1 MYLLTDGKW
10 QSGYCDYEVYLDDHV
25 KIRVSNWYLLG
36 KVDNQY
42 ISYPSDW
49 RILYN
54 YLMDVG
60 VRAVFLKLLSRL
72 REKNRNAKY
81 YAIGNGT
88 VTETGIKSKYEPG
101 QQVVFFATNHPEC
114 VSTIVL
120 PEAFVAKTSEKIESD
135 NKSVHF
141 FKNPSFNCPE
151 QLLEYIGWS
160 CFSGTP
166 VRADVID
173 SALST
178 AARQITATATH
189 PDSRK
194 LGVAPETPAIKSEIP
209 GPGLMRAALFGL
221 GNYAKVFIIPNL
233 DQRISLSAVHEIDPA
248 QLGLKQ
254 WSKGYL
260 STSPTPPADRKFD
273 VYFAAGYHHTHASI
287 AIHALKHGACAVVEK
302 PVATTGEQL
311 DEISELLTA
320 GNGRFFAC
328 FHKRYSQLNDWVKED
343 LSCEPGNAVDYHCI
357 VYEIPL
363 PARHWYNWQN
373 SGSRI
378 VSNGCHWIDHFMFLN
393 AYSPARKRSIIKAA
407 RGQIYVHIELEND
420 AVFSMMLTDEGSPR
434 LGVRDYIE
442 LRKGKTTIVMTD
454 SSQYRSENATGCLRK
469 KNVNKID
476 AYRRMY
482 ATIST
487 TIADGKPGDSIESLR
502 SSKLVIELDKLLQA
516 ERKQ

>member
-1 MYLLTDGKW
+1 MYLLTEGKW
-10 QSGYCDYEVYLDDHV
+10 QSGYCDYEIYRDDHV
-25 KIRVSNWYLLG
+25 KIRVNNWYLLG

-81 YAIGNGT
+81 YAIGSGT
-88 VTETGIKSKYEPG
+88 VTETGNKSKFTQG
-101 QQVVFFATNHPEC
+101 QPVVFFAANHPEC
-114 VSTIVL
+114 VSSIVL
-120 PEAFVAKTSEKIESD
+120 PEAFVADFSEKNDSD
-135 NKSVHF
+135 SKFVQF
-141 FKNPSFNCPE
+141 FKNPCLKFPE
-151 QLLEYIGWS
+151 QLEEYIGWS
-160 CFSGTP
+160 CFSGAA
-166 VRADVID
+166 VRTDVMN
-173 SALST
+173 SALT
-178 AARQITATATH
+178 AVTRQIANAKAEA
-189 PDSRK
+189 SRK
-194 LGVAPETPAIKSEIP
+194 LAVADETQILKSNTPA
-209 GPGLMRAALFGL
+209 PGLMQAALFGL

-233 DQRISLSAVHEIDPA
+233 DKRICLSAVHEIDPA

-254 WSKGYL
+254 WGKGYL

-273 VYFAAGYHHTHASI
+273 VYFAAGYHHTHAGI
-287 AIHALKHGACAVVEK
+287 AAHALKHGACAVVEK
-302 PVATTGEQL
+302 PVATTGPQL
-311 DEISELLTA
+311 AEISELLEA

-328 FHKRYSQLNDWVKED
+328 FHKRYSQLNDWVQED
-343 LSCEPGNAVDYHCI
+343 LRNEPGNAIDYHCI

-363 PARHWYNWQN
+363 PQRHWYNWQN

-393 AYSPARKRSIIKAA
+393 AYSPARKHSIIKAA
-407 RGQIYVHIELEND
+407 RGQIYVHIELENL
-420 AVFSMMLTDEGSPR
+420 AVFSMLLTDEGSPR

-442 LRKGKTTIVMTD
+442 LRKGQTTIVMTD

-487 TIADGKPGDSIESLR
+487 TIADGKPGDSVESLR

-516 ERKQ
+516 EKE